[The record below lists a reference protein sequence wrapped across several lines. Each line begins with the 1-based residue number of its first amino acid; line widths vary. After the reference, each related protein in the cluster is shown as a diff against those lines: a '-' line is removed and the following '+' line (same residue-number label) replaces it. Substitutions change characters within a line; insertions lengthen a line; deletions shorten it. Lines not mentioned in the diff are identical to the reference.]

1 MHVLWQLRTQAEFE
15 AMHNVKAP
23 AGKRYFQHT
32 KLPDIIGA
40 YPFRSG
46 LTEAQQAHETERR
59 ESFLDFLMGVLVR
72 TLLHKGNLACRVQF
86 EPAHKRTTGGTAARV
101 ERCAMGV

>member
-1 MHVLWQLRTQAEFE
+1 M
-15 AMHNVKAP
+15 KAP

-46 LTEAQQAHETERR
+46 LSEAQLAHETERR
-59 ESFLDFLMGVLVR
+59 EAFLDFLMGVLVR
-72 TLLHKGNLACRVQF
+72 PLALFGSSSDTCKLCPWRSVEVQ
-86 EPAHKRTTGGTAARV
+86 EDTRAAGIAMLSAYGGIRWNSEAKYSS
-101 ERCAMGV
+101 CL

>member
-1 MHVLWQLRTQAEFE
+1 MSLRPTHVLWQLRTQAEFE

-46 LTEAQQAHETERR
+46 LTEAQQVHETERR
-59 ESFLDFLMGVLVR
+59 EAFLDFLMGFLVR
-72 TLLHKGNLACRVQF
+72 TPAPGNLACS
-86 EPAHKRTTGGTAARV
+86 AHGNHHMAT
-101 ERCAMGV
+101 